1 MITKGDDWELYDFK
15 KLHVI
20 LKSHIGTIK
29 TLGDDWELYDFKK
42 LHVILKKY
50 PEISQMKRFIIKNSG
65 LGENAVVK
73 ISVEVFYRTDDH
85 SKLLDSLLK
94 RALRGK
100 KLSTA
105 NLSPLALGKTVKAD
119 KIASIMALLRAV
131 DENWEK
137 VEKFSWYATLLT
149 DENEKAD
156 QRSEEDVCDCNEE
169 DCGLRI

>member
-1 MITKGDDWELYDFK
+1 MITKRDYYD
-15 KLHVI
+15 VY
-20 LKSHIGTIK
+20 SHIGTIK
-29 TLGDDWELYDFKK
+29 TLGDDWELYDFQK
-42 LHVILKKY
+42 LDVILKKY
-50 PEISQMKRFIIKNSG
+50 PEISQMKRFIIKKSG

-73 ISVEVFYRTDDH
+73 IKGE
-85 SKLLDSLLK
+85 
-94 RALRGK
+94 RGK
-100 KLSTA
+100 KLSNA

-119 KIASIMALLRAV
+119 KIASIMALLRAA

-156 QRSEEDVCDCNEE
+156 ERTEEDVCDCNEE